1 MQLPD
6 GDPEVESV
14 GHSWW
19 GQGLMYNNLYRG
31 KRKSYKYFLA
41 AVLILA
47 LTIFTISCATNPVTG
62 KRQIML
68 MSEAQEIQIGAQYDP
83 EVMATFG
90 EYKNE
95 ALLAFIQ
102 EKGNEMG
109 RISHRPELEYH
120 FKILDSPVV
129 NAFAVPG
136 GYLYFTRG
144 MLAQLNNEAELT
156 GIIGHEMGHVTARHS
171 ASQQSQA
178 QLGQLAMMGG
188 MIASEQ
194 FARYAQFA
202 MQGMELLFL
211 KFSRDHEREA
221 DRLGAE
227 YSSKIGYDA
236 HKMADFFQVLN
247 KMHMADDQ
255 GGVPTFLS
263 THPNPAD
270 RYTAVHQNA
279 DRWQNN
285 LDNPEWKVNAAN
297 YLKMIDGMVYGED
310 PRQGYVEGNVF
321 YHPGLRFSFGFPAG
335 WQLQN
340 SPLQVVMS
348 PENGRAL
355 TVFAI
360 SPQKDLQAAAQET
373 ITQMGLTYQEGQNTT
388 VNGLPALA
396 TFSKQYPQ
404 ASQYQSSA
412 QQPAISVLS
421 YYISYNDLIYA
432 FHGVSQE
439 ADFNYFRNALEST
452 MRSFNRLTDPAKINV
467 KPKRILVKSVRKT
480 GKLSDVFSSLG
491 VDSAKMAETALL
503 NNLELSDR
511 VPAGKLIKIVGE

>member
-1 MQLPD
+1 MCNI
-6 GDPEVESV
+6 V
-14 GHSWW
+14 W
-19 GQGLMYNNLYRG
+19 GN
-31 KRKSYKYFLA
+31 KRKSHEYLLA
-41 AVLILA
+41 ALLILS
-47 LTIFTISCATNPVTG
+47 LTLLAISCATNPVTG

-68 MSEAQEIQIGAQYDP
+68 VSEGQEIQMGAQYDP

-90 EYKNE
+90 EYE
-95 ALLAFIQ
+95 DEDLLAFIREQ
-102 EKGNEMG
+102 GNAMG

-120 FKILDSPVV
+120 FRILDSPVV

-144 MLAQLNNEAELT
+144 MLAQLNNEAELV

-178 QLGQLAMMGG
+178 QLGQLAMIGG

-227 YSSKIGYDA
+227 YSSKVGYDA

-247 KMHMADDQ
+247 KMHMADEQ

-270 RYTAVHQNA
+270 RYNAVHQNA

-285 LDNPEWKVNAAN
+285 LDNPEWKVNADN

-321 YHPGLRFSFGFPAG
+321 YHPEMRFSFGFPPG
-335 WQLQN
+335 WKLQN
-340 SPLQVVMS
+340 SPLQVVMA

-355 TVFAI
+355 TVFAL
-360 SPQKDLQAAAQET
+360 SRQKDLQAAAQET
-373 ITQMGLTYQEGQNTT
+373 ISQMGLTYQDGQNTT

-404 ASQYQSSA
+404 SQYQSSS

-421 YYISYNDLIYA
+421 YYINYNNTIYA

-452 MRSFNRLTDPAKINV
+452 MRSFSRLTDPAKINV
-467 KPKRILVKSVRKT
+467 KPKRIIVKSVSRT
-480 GKLSDVFSSLG
+480 GKLSDVFASLG
-491 VDSAKMAETALL
+491 VAGDRMAEMALL
-503 NNLELSDR
+503 NNMELSDR
-511 VPAGKLIKIVGE
+511 VQAGKLVKIVGE

>member
-1 MQLPD
+1 MFTMVC
-6 GDPEVESV
+6 GE
-14 GHSWW
+14 
-19 GQGLMYNNLYRG
+19 
-31 KRKSYKYFLA
+31 KRKLSKWILA
-41 AVLILA
+41 ALLLLA
-47 LTIFTISCATNPVTG
+47 LTLLVISCATNPVTG

-68 MSEAQEIQIGAQYDP
+68 MSEAQEVQIGAQYDP

-90 EYKNE
+90 EYKDE
-95 ALLAFIQ
+95 DLLAFIR

-109 RISHRPELEYH
+109 RISHRPDLEYH

-144 MLAQLNNEAELT
+144 MLAQLNNEAELV

-178 QLGQLAMMGG
+178 QLGQLAMIGG

-202 MQGMELLFL
+202 MQGMQLLFL
-211 KFSRDHEREA
+211 KFSRDHERES

-247 KMHMADDQ
+247 KMHMADEQ

-279 DRWQNN
+279 NRWQNN
-285 LDNPEWKVNAAN
+285 LDYSEWKVNADN

-321 YHPGLRFSFGFPAG
+321 YHPEMRFSFGIPPG
-335 WQLQN
+335 WKLQN
-340 SPLQVVMS
+340 SPLQVVVA

-355 TVFAI
+355 TVFTL
-360 SPQKDLQAAAQET
+360 SRQKDLQAAAQET
-373 ITQMGLTYQEGQNTT
+373 ISQMGLTYQGGQNTT

-404 ASQYQSSA
+404 PSQYQASA
-412 QQPAISVLS
+412 QQPTISVLS
-421 YYISYNDLIYA
+421 YYISYNGTIYA

-439 ADFNYFRNALEST
+439 ADFSYFRDALEST
-452 MRSFNRLTDPAKINV
+452 MRSFNRLTDASKINV
-467 KPKRILVKSVRKT
+467 KPKRILVKSVRRT
-480 GKLSDVFSSLG
+480 GRLSDEFASLG
-491 VDSAKMAETALL
+491 VAKDKMDQMALL
-503 NNLELSDR
+503 NNMELSDR